1 MDKFSKEFRFLITTD
16 FNLSALSKFR
26 FNHSVSYGGWI
37 VDRVPYEPEK
47 MVKDINKLGIN
58 ILIVEVEEVSAYVFE
73 NCPELVAVITMRANP
88 VNIDLDAAKKHR
100 INVIHA
106 PGRNAQSVT
115 ELTICLMLDVLRKVS
130 FSYWD
135 MCRGN
140 WGEGKQDPYLRF
152 RGNELQG
159 KKVGLIGFG
168 AIGQSV
174 AKLLEGFLVD
184 VLAYDPY
191 QTEEVFSK
199 FNAAPVQLDFLLRQA
214 DIISIHTPLNKE
226 TINLLGEREF
236 LLMKPEAIIINTA
249 RAAVINKEAF
259 VKALQE
265 GLIAG
270 AALDVHYN
278 EPPLPDDPL
287 YSLQNLLFTPHI
299 GGATREVITR
309 GSEIVIEELASCLEG
324 EKAKLGNS
332 IT

>member
-1 MDKFSKEFRFLITTD
+1 MDKFSKELRFLITTD

-37 VDRVPYEPEK
+37 VDRVPYEPEE
-47 MVKDINKLGIN
+47 MVKDINKRGIN
-58 ILIVEVEEVSAYVFE
+58 ILVVEVEEVPAYVFE
-73 NCPELVAVITMRANP
+73 NCPGLAAVITMRANP
-88 VNIDLDAAKKHR
+88 VNIDLEAAKKYKV
-100 INVIHA
+100 NVIHA
-106 PGRNAQSVT
+106 PGRNAQSVA

-159 KKVGLIGFG
+159 KKIGLIGFG
-168 AIGQSV
+168 VIGQAV
-174 AKLLEGFLVD
+174 AKILEGFMVD

-191 QTEEVFSK
+191 QAEEFFSK
-199 FNAAPVQLDFLLRQA
+199 FNATSVQLDFLLKQA
-214 DIISIHTPLNKE
+214 DIISVHTPLNNG

-236 LLMKPEAIIINTA
+236 LLVKPEAIIINTA
-249 RAAVINKEAF
+249 RAAIIDREGLI
-259 VKALQE
+259 KALEE

-270 AALDVHYN
+270 AALDVHYD

-287 YSLQNLLFTPHI
+287 YSLQNVLFTPHI
-299 GGATREVITR
+299 GGATYEVITR
-309 GSEIVIEELASCLEG
+309 GSKIVIEELVSSLEG
-324 EKAKLGNS
+324 K
-332 IT
+332 